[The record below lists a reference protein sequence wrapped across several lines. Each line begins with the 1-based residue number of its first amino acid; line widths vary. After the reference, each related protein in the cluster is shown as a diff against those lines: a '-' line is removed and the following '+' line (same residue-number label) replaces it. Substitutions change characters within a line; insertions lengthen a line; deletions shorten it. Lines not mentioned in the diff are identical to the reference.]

1 MSDNSVSSLQTQSA
15 ASLPN
20 QSAASGDQRV
30 KFLVNSE
37 LLSDVTFSVGQNGTL
52 IYGHRFPLAAASE
65 VFYEMFT
72 AGKREPPSSVN
83 GEPIAVP
90 DIEPD
95 TFLEMLKFVYYDNPT
110 IREDNLV
117 ELYYAGKKYNLSG
130 LRSRCQQFVCQEEA
144 SVIKVFTANVKHGF
158 EELNQACL
166 KTICANPLVI
176 FRSSDFLEL
185 PLELVE
191 KIAVQ
196 RKLRCND
203 DQLLDA
209 LKRWAQHQ
217 DGVVDR
223 HEALSR
229 LKALVEKQQEL
240 NRDYQCRKWLFFGP
254 ICYTVDAC
262 KGTFHV
268 TALKHLDLHGV
279 GIYVGCHEN
288 EMPVSMSILV
298 MSGDKMIRRWQ
309 ANVPIR
315 EDIYVYDCMFERIS
329 LRTNSKVTIIC
340 DGPRK
345 TDGPL
350 KKFTFW
356 NRGFTWTG
364 DNSVLKLEDDR
375 NYEHTAIAYI
385 LYRTKDSRDSF

>member
-1 MSDNSVSSLQTQSA
+1 MSDNSVSSLQPQSA

-30 KFLVNSE
+30 KFLNSE
-37 LLSDVTFSVGQNGTL
+37 FLSDVTFSVGQNGTL

-72 AGKREPPSSVN
+72 AGKREPPSTVN

-95 TFLEMLKFVYYDNPT
+95 IFLEMLKFVYYDNPT

-117 ELYYAGKKYNLSG
+117 ELYYAAKKYNLSG

-176 FRSSDFLEL
+176 FRSSDFFEL
-185 PLELVE
+185 PLDLME
-191 KIAVQ
+191 KIVVQ

-217 DGVVDR
+217 DGAVDR
-223 HEALSR
+223 HEALSS

-240 NRDYQCRKWLFFGP
+240 NRDYQCRKWLYFGP
-254 ICYTVDAC
+254 FCYTENEC
-262 KGTFHV
+262 EGTFHV

-329 LRTNSKVTIIC
+329 LRANSKVTIIC

-350 KKFTFW
+350 KKFTFLT
-356 NRGFTWTG
+356 RDSTWTG
-364 DNSVLKLEDDR
+364 DNSVLKLENGR
-375 NYEHTAIAYI
+375 NYVHTAIAYI